1 MPGPIAE
8 LAPTALNQT
17 LGFSIEPALN
27 AFNSLS
33 LLNKADY
40 LYGLDEWVAR
50 TLAAMSPD
58 ELHRHRL
65 VFWGLYYA
73 IEPKR
78 SYPTFSA
85 YLTDLERQ
93 TPETL
98 RQRVFDAYARFPVL
112 AAVREDASHVP
123 APTDVPSLLAD
134 GATYLKYLGERFKR
148 DFYDDA
154 VELESHQWL
163 NRPADMKELLITHMR
178 GVWASY
184 MEPEWERVWR
194 LLQDCVDAY
203 RQINFGGLSNL
214 QAMEQVVGRE
224 VDEHW
229 RQILERANRVVF
241 VPSAHVGPYQMK
253 IETDEALYVVFGA
266 RQPRGVPG
274 GSSDLSRSELL
285 VRLMTLADDTRL
297 RMLHLLAQR
306 GEMCSPDI
314 IRELNL
320 SQSAAS
326 RHLQQLSATGYLSE
340 RRREGAKCF
349 SLNADQIDDTFGALT
364 KFLQHK
370 NA

>member
-8 LAPTALNQT
+8 FAPPALTQT
-17 LGFSIEPALN
+17 LSFSIEPALN
-27 AFNSLS
+27 AFNSLA

-73 IEPKR
+73 VEPRR

-85 YLTDLERQ
+85 YLADLERQ

-98 RQRVFDAYARFPVL
+98 RQRLFDAYARFPVL
-112 AAVREDASHVP
+112 RTVREDASHVP
-123 APTDVPSLLAD
+123 APTDLPSLLAD
-134 GATYLKYLGERFKR
+134 GVTYLKYLGERFKR

-154 VELESHQWL
+154 IELESHQWL
-163 NRPADMKELLITHMR
+163 NRPAGLKELLITHVRDM
-178 GVWASY
+178 WANHL
-184 MEPEWERVWR
+184 EAEWERVWR

-203 RQINFGGLSNL
+203 RQIDFGGLTNL
-214 QAMEQVVGRE
+214 QAMEQVIGRE
-224 VDEHW
+224 VDDHW
-229 RQILERANRVVF
+229 RQLLEQAERVVF

-266 RQPRGVPG
+266 RQPRGATG
-274 GSSDLSRSELL
+274 SSSDLSRSELL
-285 VRLMTLADDTRL
+285 VRLMALADDTRL
-297 RMLHLLAQR
+297 RILHLLAQR

-314 IRELNL
+314 IRELDL

-326 RHLQQLSATGYLSE
+326 RHLQQLSATGYLTE

-349 SLNADQIDDTFGALT
+349 SLNADQIDHTFGALAG
-364 KFLQHK
+364 FLQRK
-370 NA
+370 IG